1 MDARVADALFN
12 GSVLAL
18 LASSITVVLDLFGFV
33 NIAVPASFIL
43 GSATAFAF
51 AVAGS
56 PEWQWIAAGALVG
69 LVGGIAIDRLALD
82 PLRRRGRALSM
93 LPASIAATLIVYGL
107 VREAFSP
114 GVSVVPHVVI
124 LSRVATIGG
133 FTFTALQAFSV
144 ALTVVACALLDFAV
158 RRTRFG
164 NGVRAACANPLAA
177 QLMGMR
183 IDRVPAAAMGLT
195 CALSSAAGAL
205 STVRAEVMTSSMP
218 AMVLLEAIAVVA
230 LAPVG
235 SVGGACLI
243 AYGLSIAAALVGAN
257 FASLPAFA
265 MPCAMLAL
273 IALGLGLRQA
283 RVAAPPAVVEP

>member
-12 GSVLAL
+12 GSVIAL
-18 LASSITVVLDLFGFV
+18 LASATTVVLDLFGFV

-43 GSATAFAF
+43 GSATAYAF
-51 AVAGS
+51 AVARS

-82 PLRRRGRALSM
+82 PLRRRGRATSM
-93 LPASIAATLIVYGL
+93 LPASIAATLVVYGL
-107 VREAFSP
+107 VRAAFSP
-114 GVSVVPHVVI
+114 GVSVAPHVII
-124 LSRVATIGG
+124 LSRVATIGS

-144 ALTVVACALLDFAV
+144 ALTVVACALLDFAI

-195 CALSSAAGAL
+195 CALASAAGAL
-205 STVRAEVMTSSMP
+205 STVRAESMTP
-218 AMVLLEAIAVVA
+218 AMPPMFLLEALAAVA

-235 SVGGACLI
+235 SVGGACFI
-243 AYGLSIAAALVGAN
+243 AYALSIAGALIGAQ
-257 FASLPAFA
+257 FPSLPAFA
-265 MPCAMLAL
+265 TPCALLAL
-273 IALGLGLRQA
+273 IAFGLAARQA
-283 RVAAPPAVVEP
+283 RVAAQPAVVEP

>member
-12 GSVLAL
+12 GSVIAL
-18 LASSITVVLDLFGFV
+18 LASATTVVLDLFGFI

-51 AVAGS
+51 ALAGS
-56 PEWQWIAAGALVG
+56 PEWQWIADGALVG
-69 LVGGIAIDRLALD
+69 LVGGVAIDRLVLD
-82 PLRRRGRALSM
+82 PLRRRGRGPSM
-93 LPASIAATLIVYGL
+93 LPASIAAALVVFGL
-107 VREAFSP
+107 VRAAFSP

-124 LSRVATIGG
+124 LSRVATIGS

-144 ALTVVACALLDFAV
+144 ALTVVACGLLDFAV

-195 CALSSAAGAL
+195 CALASAAGAL
-205 STVRAEVMTSSMP
+205 STVRAESMTPSIPPML
-218 AMVLLEAIAVVA
+218 LLEALAVVA

-235 SVGGACLI
+235 SIGGACLI
-243 AYGLSIAAALVGAN
+243 AYALSIALALIGAQLP
-257 FASLPAFA
+257 SLPAFA
-265 MPCAMLAL
+265 LPCALLAL
-273 IALGLGLRQA
+273 IALGLALRQV
-283 RVAAPPAVVEP
+283 RVAAPPVVES

>member
-12 GSVLAL
+12 GSVIAL
-18 LASSITVVLDLFGFV
+18 LASATTVVLDLFGFV
-33 NIAVPASFIL
+33 NVAVPASFVL
-43 GSATAFAF
+43 GSAAAFAF
-51 AVAGS
+51 AVAGA

-82 PLRRRGRALSM
+82 PLRRRGRTPSM
-93 LPASIAATLIVYGL
+93 LPASIAAALIVYGL
-107 VREAFSP
+107 VHETFIP
-114 GVSVVPHVVI
+114 GVSAVPHVVL
-124 LSRVATIGG
+124 LSRVATVGS

-144 ALTVVACALLDFAV
+144 ALTVVACAVLDVAV

-195 CALSSAAGAL
+195 CAMASVAGAL
-205 STVRAEVMTSSMP
+205 YTVHAESMTASVP
-218 AMVLLEAIAVVA
+218 PLFLLETLAVVA

-235 SVGGACLI
+235 SIGGVCLVAFALTI
-243 AYGLSIAAALVGAN
+243 AGALAGAQ
-257 FASLPAFA
+257 FPSLPAYA
-265 MPCAMLAL
+265 APCALVAL
-273 IALGLGLRQA
+273 TALGIAVRQP
-283 RVAAPPAVVEP
+283 RAATPAAIADP